1 MIMASKKQKKL
12 KTFEL
17 DCVVQYPC
25 RLSIK
30 ASSKQEAMEMMEDKD
45 KWHLVSQDH
54 DLANWKFLDFY
65 IEDLKEKPKKTAT
78 KPGELTKDQ
87 LYQVFKDNEGLK

>member
-45 KWHLVSQDH
+45 K
-54 DLANWKFLDFY
+54 
-65 IEDLKEKPKKTAT
+65 
-78 KPGELTKDQ
+78 
-87 LYQVFKDNEGLK
+87 